1 MSRRLR
7 DIASVIRSKNA
18 GPFEVSIDIMFED
31 DALYERACA
40 SPGLSKSEIAR
51 RYKIAGD
58 HVLDVIHY
66 RPARAIKINLLRP
79 VSSGSVGD
87 RDVYGAQQ
95 YVPLLDV
102 ELDMDIDDVDAD

>member
-1 MSRRLR
+1 MSKKLR
-7 DIASVIRSKNA
+7 NIATVIRSKNA

-40 SPGLSKSEIAR
+40 SPRLSQLEIAR
-51 RYKIAGD
+51 RYGISESN
-58 HVLDVIHY
+58 VLDVIHY
-66 RPARAIKINLLRP
+66 RPARAIKINLLRR

-102 ELDMDIDDVDAD
+102 EIE

>member
-1 MSRRLR
+1 MPKRLC

-18 GPFEVSIDIMFED
+18 GPFEVSIDIMFAD
-31 DALYERACA
+31 DAIYERACA
-40 SPGLSKSEIAR
+40 SPSLSTAEIAQ
-51 RYKIAGD
+51 RYLICED
-58 HVLDVIHY
+58 HILDVIHY
-66 RPARAIKINLLRP
+66 RPARAIKINIMRR

-102 ELDMDIDDVDAD
+102 EID